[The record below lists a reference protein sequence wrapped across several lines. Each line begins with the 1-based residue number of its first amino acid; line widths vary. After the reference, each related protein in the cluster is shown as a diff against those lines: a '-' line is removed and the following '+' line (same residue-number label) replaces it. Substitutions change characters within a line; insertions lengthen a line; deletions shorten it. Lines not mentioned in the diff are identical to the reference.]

1 MRRRE
6 NRQRNKGA
14 PELAARF
21 RNAIQAAA
29 KWANRSRNDAA
40 SAAILAQYT
49 PIDKAVMAK
58 MTRTRFAERLRPASA
73 QPWIDAYAEFGV
85 IPTSFRAIDLV
96 K

>member
-1 MRRRE
+1 
-6 NRQRNKGA
+6 
-14 PELAARF
+14 
-21 RNAIQAAA
+21 
-29 KWANRSRNDAA
+29 
-40 SAAILAQYT
+40 
-49 PIDKAVMAK
+49 MAK